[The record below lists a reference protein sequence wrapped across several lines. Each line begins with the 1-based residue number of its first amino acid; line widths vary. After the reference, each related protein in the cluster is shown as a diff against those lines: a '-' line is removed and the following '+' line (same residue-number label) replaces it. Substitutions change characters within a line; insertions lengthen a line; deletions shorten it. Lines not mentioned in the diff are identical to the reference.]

1 MQVTPLDILL
11 AHKVINLSTALSNSD
26 KRVAG
31 TLLDHFNRKT
41 DQCDPGQETVAELI
55 GMSRRT
61 VIRSVERL
69 VRLGLFRKIRHG
81 GKFHR
86 NKYEP
91 VWPAFRNLD
100 AAWMARRKAR
110 QQTRA
115 ASNVSHCEDHSSHS
129 AGDTSVHQTCI
140 TNQSKETSR
149 VGSSKEGRGKNSPV
163 LARPLAPS
171 SRIATRDS
179 AERRWNG
186 DLLSRY
192 AGQPVLLGHIV
203 ESIDG
208 DLISSTTD
216 MEQRQ
221 RGAGLAYLIG
231 EIEARERAFGSE
243 DGVSS
248 SQCER
253 RTNDS

>member
-1 MQVTPLDILL
+1 MQVTPLEILL
-11 AHKVINLSTALSNSD
+11 AHKVINLSRVLSNSD
-26 KRVAG
+26 KSVAG
-31 TLLDHFNRKT
+31 ALLDHVNRKSGR
-41 DQCDPGQETVAELI
+41 CDPGQKSVADLI
-55 GMSRRT
+55 EMSRRT

-69 VRLGLFRKIRHG
+69 VRLDLFRVVRHG

-100 AAWMARRKAR
+100 AMWMARRKAR
-110 QQTRA
+110 HQTRA
-115 ASNVSHCEDHSSHS
+115 ASTVSPCEDHSSHF
-129 AGDTSVHQTCI
+129 AGDTNVNQTCI
-140 TNQSKETSR
+140 KNQSQETLR
-149 VGSSKEGRGKNSPV
+149 VGSSKEGRGRKSMV
-163 LARPLAPS
+163 LPQPLAPS
-171 SRIATRDS
+171 SRIAARDS

-186 DLLSRY
+186 DLLSRF

-216 MEQRQ
+216 VEQRQ

-231 EIEARERAFGSE
+231 EIDARARAFGSE
-243 DGVSS
+243 GQVLNSH
-248 SQCER
+248 CVR
-253 RTNDS
+253 RTNDA